1 MTKKIFKSILAVCAL
16 TLVLGLSFVM
26 GILYN
31 YFGKQIN
38 TELRKEAVYL
48 AEGVALKGTEYLEGI
63 TSPES
68 RITYIDEDGTV
79 LYDSEATE
87 SSMENHGHREEVME
101 ALKNGSGHA
110 VRMSSTL
117 SEKTVYYAVRLENG
131 NVLRVSSTQYSILKL
146 VLELVQPV
154 LWILLLML
162 VLAGVFASR
171 LSKKVVEP
179 LNSLDLEHPEQNRI
193 YTEVE
198 PLLSKIYKQKRQIT
212 SQLEAAKQQQ
222 EEFAII
228 TENMQ
233 EGLLVID
240 RHTMVLSV
248 NSSVSRLFQVQEI
261 PLGESVYSLNR
272 SEPFRKAVEEV
283 LTGRHSSEVVFL
295 DGTAIEMTANP
306 VFRDKEIQGAV
317 LLFVNVTEKVSRET
331 LRREFSANV
340 SHELKTPLTSISGFA
355 EIMQDGFVK
364 EEDVKRFAARIYK
377 EAQRLI
383 QLVEDTIK
391 ISQLDEGEIPYE
403 KEQVDLYGLGK
414 NIFNSLKAQAD
425 SQKVHLYMEGEHV
438 SLTSVRPILEEVL
451 YNLCEN
457 AIKYN
462 RPEGSVTMAFSRE
475 KDQVTIRVRD
485 TGIGIP
491 REDRNRVFERFY
503 RVDKSHS
510 KEVGGTG
517 LGLSIV
523 KHGAAFLGGEL
534 SLISEEGQGT
544 EISLRFLKN

>member
-48 AEGVALKGTEYLEGI
+48 AEGVELKGTEYLEKI

-79 LYDSEATE
+79 LYDSEAAE

-101 ALKNGSGHA
+101 ALKKGSGHA

-179 LNSLDLEHPEQNRI
+179 LNNLDLEHPEQNRI

-212 SQLEAAKQQQ
+212 SQLEEAKQQQ

-233 EGLLVID
+233 EGLLMID
-240 RHTMVLSV
+240 SHTMVLSV

-261 PLGESVYSLNR
+261 ALGESVYSLNR
-272 SEPFRKAVEEV
+272 SEQFRKVVEDV
-283 LTGRHSSEVVFL
+283 LEGRHSSEVVFL
-295 DGTAIEMTANP
+295 DGNAIAMTANP

-364 EEDVKRFAARIYK
+364 EEDVKRFAGRIYK

-383 QLVEDTIK
+383 RLVEDTIK

-403 KEQVDLYGLGK
+403 KEQVDLYELGK
-414 NIFNSLKAQAD
+414 DIFNSLKTQAD
-425 SQKVHLYMEGEHV
+425 SQSVHLYMEGEHV
-438 SLTSVRPILEEVL
+438 SFTTVRPILEEVL
-451 YNLCEN
+451 YNLCDN

-462 RPEGSVTMAFSRE
+462 RPEGSVTLAFFKTE
-475 KDQVTIRVRD
+475 KGVVICVKD

-491 REDRNRVFERFY
+491 REDRNRIFERFY

-510 KEVGGTG
+510 KKVGGTG

-534 SLISEEGQGT
+534 DLASEEGKGT
-544 EISLRFLKN
+544 EISLVFPEN